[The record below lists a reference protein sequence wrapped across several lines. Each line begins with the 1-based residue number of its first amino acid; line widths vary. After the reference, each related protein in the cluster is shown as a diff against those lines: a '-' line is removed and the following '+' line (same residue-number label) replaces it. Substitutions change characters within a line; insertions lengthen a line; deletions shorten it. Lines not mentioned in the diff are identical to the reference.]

1 MIENTVALNSQRGSF
16 YTDNGPWSAGAAKAL
31 GKDHGLCTKHECNA
45 IPSASAGHG
54 NKHHECM
61 SDLNALIY
69 RYTSVNKLEEKFT
82 ECKIKYGHVQAT
94 AKFLDS
100 LEENKKKLCRAY
112 TQYIFSANHTTTQR
126 GEGYNDLIKGK
137 SSNSLTIF
145 YKVNNTA
152 NQVKKTL

>member
-1 MIENTVALNSQRGSF
+1 MAVNSLRGSF

-45 IPSASAGHG
+45 IPDASAGHDE
-54 NKHHECM
+54 KRHQCM

-69 RYTSVNKLEEKFT
+69 HCTSVNKLEDKLT
-82 ECKIKYGHVQAT
+82 ECRIKYGHVPAT

-112 TQYIFSANHTTTQR
+112 TQNIYIVQNTQPL
-126 GEGYNDLIKGK
+126 NVVKG
-137 SSNSLTIF
+137 IMI
-145 YKVNNTA
+145 
-152 NQVKKTL
+152 

>member
-45 IPSASAGHG
+45 IPAASAGHG
-54 NKHHECM
+54 DKHNQCM

-69 RYTSVNKLEEKFT
+69 TYTSLDTLEDKFT
-82 ECKIKYGHVQAT
+82 ECRTNYGHVPAT

-112 TQYIFSANHTTTQR
+112 TQDIFSANHSTTQR
-126 GEGYNDLIKGK
+126 GEGYTDLIKGK
-137 SSNSLTIF
+137 NFYSLTI
-145 YKVNNTA
+145 YYEVNNTA
-152 NQVKKTL
+152 SQVKGT